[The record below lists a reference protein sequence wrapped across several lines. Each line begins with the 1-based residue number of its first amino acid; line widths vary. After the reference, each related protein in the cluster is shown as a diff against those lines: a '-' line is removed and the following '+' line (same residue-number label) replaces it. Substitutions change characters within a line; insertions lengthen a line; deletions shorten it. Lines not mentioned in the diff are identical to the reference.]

1 MPKQKVKNGKRKE
14 FFLDEETIQEI
25 KRNANLMGLSES
37 AYIDFLI
44 TREKISLNPILQIK
58 EIQIKKEELQ
68 EKLKELDLKEKLAIQ
83 DAEKIHEWQEL
94 KRTKKQEAV
103 NIIQKKILIGDYE
116 YAEEIAKTWSRIVG
130 IPAID
135 LLAEAQKNINK
146 GI

>member
-1 MPKQKVKNGKRKE
+1 MPKQKVKNGKRKL

-94 KRTKKQEAV
+94 KRTKKQEAI

-116 YAEEIAKTWSRIVG
+116 YAEEIAKTWSRVVG